1 MGRSVVWATLPA
13 LDLVGSVVT
22 LALAAA
28 GRAQGSS
35 PGSQLPEAKAEG
47 AARAARLARALPG
60 RGANAQ
66 LLLETPRAGG
76 GTREGL
82 RQTQAPDHLCPARGG
97 DQGGLRSHRTA

>member
-22 LALAAA
+22 LALAAP

-66 LLLETPRAGG
+66 LLLETPQGWG
-76 GTREGL
+76 W
-82 RQTQAPDHLCPARGG
+82 
-97 DQGGLRSHRTA
+97 DQGGTETDPSS